1 MYQDLPL
8 LTDAQARAILTDLC
22 VQHGITVDLVE
33 KLIEIQRD
41 NLGKGRQRGISQ
53 EFSAAIAAFL
63 EDQGA

>member
-8 LTDAQARAILTDLC
+8 LADAQAKDILTELC
-22 VQHGITVDLVE
+22 VQRGISVELVE
-33 KLIEIQRD
+33 SLIEIQRD

-63 EDQGA
+63 DEQGA

>member
-8 LTDAQARAILTDLC
+8 LADAQAKNILTELC
-22 VQHGITVDLVE
+22 LQRGISVELVE
-33 KLIEIQRD
+33 RLIEIQRD

-63 EDQGA
+63 DEQGA

>member
-8 LTDAQARAILTDLC
+8 LADAQAKNILAELC
-22 VQHGITVDLVE
+22 LQRGISVELVE
-33 KLIEIQRD
+33 SLIEIQRD

-63 EDQGA
+63 DGQGA